1 MTGRSYRLTAAGRKA
16 WETQDAAVPA
26 DYRRLLWMMDMQGQS
41 GGAQALARL
50 YPGDMFA
57 EWLAEMEEIGLIEPI
72 PDGEETKS
80 GFAPASADETLALEQ
95 AKLVEAAKD
104 AGASLARSGAFVAMD
119 RLRNRP
125 LPVKAAASTTIL
137 IVEDDPDQMALA
149 DLRVTMA
156 GYQVRAANCV
166 SAYLQALLAEGAPD
180 LLLLD
185 VELPDGNGFEVLQKM
200 RQHPEFAEL
209 PIVMLTSRNDAGD
222 IGRGLLLGAD
232 GYVTKPYTRNILA
245 DVIRRVLRRGE

>member
-1 MTGRSYRLTAAGRKA
+1 MTDRTYRLTAAGRKA
-16 WETQDAAVPA
+16 WENQDAAVPA
-26 DYRRLLWMMDMQGQS
+26 DYRRILWMMDMQGQA
-41 GGAQALARL
+41 GVAQALAHL
-50 YPGDMFA
+50 YPGDMFL
-57 EWLAEMEEIGLIEPI
+57 EWLGEMEEIGLIEPI

-80 GFAPASADETLALEQ
+80 GFAPGSPDKTLAFEQ

-125 LPVKAAASTTIL
+125 LPVKAAASTTIM

-156 GYQVRAANCV
+156 GYQVRSANCV
-166 SAYLQALLAEGAPD
+166 SAYLQALLTEGTPD

-200 RQHPEFAEL
+200 RRHPEFAGL
-209 PIVMLTSRNDAGD
+209 PIIMLTSRNDAGD
-222 IGRGLLLGAD
+222 IGRGLIFGAD

>member
-1 MTGRSYRLTAAGRKA
+1 MTGRTYRLTAAGRQA
-16 WETQDAAVPA
+16 WENQDSAVPA
-26 DYRRLLWMMDMQGQS
+26 DYRRLLWMMDMQGQA
-41 GGAQALARL
+41 GLARALAYL
-50 YPGDMFA
+50 FPSDMFI
-57 EWLAEMEEIGLIEPI
+57 EWLSELEELGLIEVTPE
-72 PDGEETKS
+72 GEETKS
-80 GFAPASADETLALEQ
+80 GFAPGSPDETLATDQ

-104 AGASLARSGAFVAMD
+104 AGASLARSGAYVAMD
-119 RLRNRP
+119 RLRKRP

-156 GYQVRAANCV
+156 GYQVRTASSV
-166 SAYLQALLAEGAPD
+166 SGYLQALLTEGAPD

-185 VELPDGNGFEVLQKM
+185 VELPDGNGFDVLQKM

-222 IGRGLLLGAD
+222 IGRGLLFGAD